1 LLKDERV
8 VEVNSLASDAI
19 VIVKR
24 KHNAKGELNPSP
36 RRRNSA
42 PLIHMSAANS
52 RLQDDRLI
60 ANMPPGHIG
69 VEVGKALE

>member
-24 KHNAKGELNPSP
+24 KHSAKGELNPSP

-42 PLIHMSAANS
+42 VLIHMSAANS

-60 ANMPPGHIG
+60 ANMPPGHID